1 MTGSRSARGFSLLET
16 LIALGLIGVL
26 VGTIALFV
34 NQLAGSRAQLRA
46 TTGREALATAIFD
59 GLERALMTSIA
70 RTGTGAPGIVGTSQ
84 TLYIAH
90 DGVVVSRVFGD
101 VPQSVLEPESIL
113 RFEFDA
119 SSGETRLRRD
129 DSSASLPG
137 ISLGAV
143 RFRYLSD
150 GRWFDS
156 WDSFASE
163 GLPAAIECS
172 IWWVSPFDE
181 TGDDEGT
188 LESEDV
194 DFDAFDSSADDR
206 PNDPQSIPPDRL
218 RLMRVPD
225 GGVSADEFDADPL
238 VEDPASFEEGSF
250 QGGAG

>member
-1 MTGSRSARGFSLLET
+1 MMSSRTPRGFSLLET

-34 NQLAGSRAQLRA
+34 NQLADSRAQLRA

-59 GLERALMTSIA
+59 GLEQALMTSMA
-70 RTGTGAPGIVGTSQ
+70 RTGTGAPGIVGTSR
-84 TLYIAH
+84 TVSVAH

-113 RFEFDA
+113 RFEFDD

-137 ISLGAV
+137 IPLGAV
-143 RFRYLSD
+143 RFRYLSG

-156 WDSFASE
+156 WDSFASG

-181 TGDDEGT
+181 TEEDEGM
-188 LESEDV
+188 LEPDAF
-194 DFDAFDSSADDR
+194 DFDAFDSSADDS
-206 PNDPQSIPPDRL
+206 PNDLEVVPPDRL

-225 GGVSADEFDADPL
+225 GGVSADDFGSDTLA
-238 VEDPASFEEGSF
+238 EDPASFEDGSF
-250 QGGAG
+250 QGGAE

>member
-1 MTGSRSARGFSLLET
+1 MTGSRTARGFSLLET

-59 GLERALMTSIA
+59 GLERALMTSMA
-70 RTGTGAPGIVGTSQ
+70 RTGIGAPGIVGTSR
-84 TLYIAH
+84 TVSIAH

-119 SSGETRLRRD
+119 ASGETRLRRD
-129 DSSASLPG
+129 ESSASLPG

-150 GRWFDS
+150 GRWFNS
-156 WDSFASE
+156 WDSFASG

-181 TGDDEGT
+181 REENEGM
-188 LESEDV
+188 LDPEDL
-194 DFDAFDSSADDR
+194 DFDAFDSSADDSS
-206 PNDPQSIPPDRL
+206 NDLEAIPPDRL

-225 GGVSADEFDADPL
+225 GGVSADDFGFDTF
-238 VEDPASFEEGSF
+238 VEDPASFEDGSL